1 MPLKDLLFFF
11 FFLRKEKNHSLPANL
26 PEDDTALS
34 PLAHWNNCC
43 FYDAAL
49 KHQPPGLQPA
59 LLLKLHSSSQTP
71 LPATKQLGISLKN
84 LKCC

>member
-1 MPLKDLLFFF
+1 MR
-11 FFLRKEKNHSLPANL
+11 RKTSLAANL
-26 PEDDTALS
+26 PEDDLAYS
-34 PLAHWNNCC
+34 PLARWNNCC
-43 FYDAAL
+43 FYPTPL
-49 KHQPPGLQPA
+49 EHHQLGLQPA